1 MFILLQRCHNIN
13 KADKLALIS
22 VLMPRVL
29 ILFNL
34 QKYAHI
40 FNLISSSTQF
50 YPHPYLFDC
59 LTPKCISSRDLMLLL
74 PLIFHFVI
82 STSPFGQVQSP
93 QKLKDI
99 YKKEIKPVFDAVA
112 AAAAASADGTRK

>member
-50 YPHPYLFDC
+50 HPLFDC

-99 YKKEIKPVFDAVA
+99 HKKEIKPVFDAVA
-112 AAAAASADGTRK
+112 AAASADGTRK